1 MIVVFLAEAAAHDPV
16 FRHFARQQNFHHVVE
31 LEAFFPQGFP
41 ELLGLDHIA
50 GEAVQQPAVLALGLQ
65 GFQHHGNGDVVGHQV
80 AAVNIGLGFFAQFRA
95 AADMFAEDGAGFD
108 VGKIVFLF
116 DQIALGAL
124 AAAVGSENQ
133 DIHRC
138 SP

>member
-1 MIVVFLAEAAAHDPV
+1 
-16 FRHFARQQNFHHVVE
+16 
-31 LEAFFPQGFP
+31 
-41 ELLGLDHIA
+41 
-50 GEAVQQPAVLALGLQ
+50 
-65 GFQHHGNGDVVGHQV
+65 
-80 AAVNIGLGFFAQFRA
+80 
-95 AADMFAEDGAGFD
+95 MFAEDGAGFD
-108 VGKIVFLF
+108 VGKIVLLF

>member
-1 MIVVFLAEAAAHDPV
+1 MGLMDRVKKTGMSIMYDYLDKDPD
-16 FRHFARQQNFHHVVE
+16 RN
-31 LEAFFPQGFP
+31 LP
-41 ELLGLDHIA
+41 
-50 GEAVQQPAVLALGLQ
+50 
-65 GFQHHGNGDVVGHQV
+65 
-80 AAVNIGLGFFAQFRA
+80 
-95 AADMFAEDGAGFD
+95 
-108 VGKIVFLF
+108 KIMDWV